1 QGRKHASPPWNIS
14 APRGVFMKL
23 RALEALEDR
32 PRKTMACPTGK
43 CTFVAGIVTSEI
55 ADQGVLGDYAFPQA
69 GNPGV

>member
-1 QGRKHASPPWNIS
+1 
-14 APRGVFMKL
+14 MKL